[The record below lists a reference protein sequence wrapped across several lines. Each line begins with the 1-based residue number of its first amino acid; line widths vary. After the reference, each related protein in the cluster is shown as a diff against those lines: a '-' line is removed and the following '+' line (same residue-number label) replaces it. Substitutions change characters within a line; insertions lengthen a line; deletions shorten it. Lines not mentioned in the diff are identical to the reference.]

1 MYNEEDVEE
10 RITVNLCVFECAMTG
25 KQDLSGK

>member
-10 RITVNLCVFECAMTG
+10 RITVNLCAFEGAMTS